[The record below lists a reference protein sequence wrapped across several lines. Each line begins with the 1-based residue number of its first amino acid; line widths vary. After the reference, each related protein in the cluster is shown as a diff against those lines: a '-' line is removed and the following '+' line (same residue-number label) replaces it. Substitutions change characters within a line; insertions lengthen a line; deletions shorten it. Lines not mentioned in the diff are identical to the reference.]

1 MFATI
6 NHYLNV
12 IRRHPRPLRFI
23 AGRLLSR
30 TGWCRHFLIRQ
41 PGYQLHFSPS
51 NLAEQLWVDSSQRR
65 HALAFFRRYLRAG
78 DVVADI
84 GANIGDVAIVCAR
97 AAGPRGSVH
106 AFEPHPRVFGWLG
119 QNVELNG
126 LANVHMTNT
135 ALGERDGA
143 LDISNDRRDD
153 MNRVLPAGGGISVP
167 VRRLDDLLEGAERVD
182 LLKID
187 VEGFELF
194 VLRGAPR
201 VLERTHAVYIE
212 VGVEHFRE
220 FGYSCAEVFALLTSN
235 GFALYRFRGD
245 TGVEPVGGNYIP
257 TGVEN
262 ILAVRNAAEMQERMH
277 GTAVAAIVTAYRR
290 IPQTLETLRRILACV
305 PPPREVL
312 VHVDGNETATADA
325 VRAEFPGLQVIVSS
339 ANVGPGGGRNKL
351 LAECRTPYVASFDD
365 DSYPMDGDYFARIGN
380 LFESHPDAAI
390 LAAQVVHRNEKVPA
404 AAHAVSREIDS
415 FLGAGSVYRREKFL
429 ATAGYVPL
437 RIAYGMEEVDL
448 SLRLIDL
455 GHAVVY
461 SPPLRVFHD
470 TELAHHSDADVTA
483 GSIANIALLA
493 YLRYPAFYW
502 WLGIAQLASRVL
514 WLLSAGRTSGVVS
527 GLVSIPGHL
536 YAHRAYRATVSFG
549 CMRRARALRRAP
561 EPATGNA
568 SS

>member
-1 MFATI
+1 MLATI
-6 NHYLNV
+6 SHYLDV

-30 TGWCRHFLIRQ
+30 TGWCRHFLIWQ
-41 PGYQLHFSPS
+41 PGYRLHFSPS
-51 NLAEQLWVDSSQRR
+51 NLAEQLWVDSSQRQ

-78 DVVADI
+78 DVVADV

-97 AAGPRGSVH
+97 TVGTRGRVH

-126 LANVHMTNT
+126 LANVKLTNT
-135 ALGERDGA
+135 ALGERDGS

-153 MNRVLPAGGGISVP
+153 MNRLLPDGGGISVP
-167 VRRLDDLLEGAERVD
+167 VRRLDDLLQGVQRVD

-201 VLERTHAVYIE
+201 VLERTNAVYIE
-212 VGVEHFRE
+212 VGVEHFRQ
-220 FGYSCAEVFALLTSN
+220 FGYGCAEVFTLLVSK
-235 GFALYRFRGD
+235 GFALHRFRGD
-245 TGVEPVGGNYIP
+245 TEVEPVNDSYVP

-277 GTAVAAIVTAYRR
+277 GTDVAAIVTAYRR

-325 VRAEFPGLQVIVSS
+325 VREEFPGSQVLVS
-339 ANVGPGGGRNKL
+339 AINVGPGGGRNKL
-351 LAECRTPYVASFDD
+351 LAECQTPYIASFDD
-365 DSYPMDGDYFARIGN
+365 DSWPLDCDYFGRIPE
-380 LFESHPDAAI
+380 LFEAQPDAAV
-390 LAAQVVHRNEKVPA
+390 LSAQVVHKTVEATPKFDDET
-404 AAHAVSREIDS
+404 REIDS
-415 FLGAGSVYRREKFL
+415 FLGGGCVYRREAFL
-429 ATAGYVPL
+429 ATAGFVPL

-448 SLRLIDL
+448 SLKLIQL
-455 GHAVVY
+455 GYRILNAP
-461 SPPLRVFHD
+461 SLRVFHD
-470 TELAHHSDADVTA
+470 TDLAHHSDPAVTA

-493 YLRYPAFYW
+493 YLRYPPGYW
-502 WLGIAQLASRVL
+502 WLGMAQLASRL
-514 WLLSAGRTSGVVS
+514 IWLIRAGRIAGILA
-527 GLVSIPGHL
+527 GLAAIPNHL
-536 YAHRAYRATVSFG
+536 YGHRNHRAPVSSDT
-549 CMRRARALRRAP
+549 MRRARLLRKQQKSAVQ
-561 EPATGNA
+561 
-568 SS
+568 